1 MMPMTMPPMTL
12 IRTTSRPA
20 MASPRTN
27 LEAPSIAPKKP
38 DSSSSVF
45 RRRRASFSSIRP
57 AERSA
62 SIAIC
67 LPGIEF
73 EVKACGHLG
82 DAAGALGDDD
92 EIHDHQDGEND
103 DADDEV
109 AAHDEL
115 AERLDDV
122 AGGVGPSCPRD
133 RISRVEA
140 RLSAEPQHGGDQQ
153 HGRERGEFER
163 RLDEQRRHQDQHR
176 ERDRD
181 GEREIE
187 QQ

>member
-1 MMPMTMPPMTL
+1 MMPMTMPPITL

-45 RRRRASFSSIRP
+45 RRRRASLSSIRP

-67 LPGIEF
+67 FPGIEF

-82 DAAGALGDDD
+82 DAARALRDND
-92 EIHDHQDGEND
+92 EIHDHQNGEDD

-122 AGGVGPSCPRD
+122 AGSVGTLVPARQDQPR
-133 RISRVEA
+133 RGEVEG
-140 RLSAEPQHGGDQQ
+140 EPQHGGDQQ